1 MGLTKRQLCCRS
13 TCRPD
18 RTMAQREARTLKA
31 VRENRVCY
39 RQMLRTSMHTSERA
53 PPRRTAP
60 FVFWLSAFSPG
71 EDLPLVL
78 DHVLLAQLR
87 LVLLL
92 LLLTA
97 LLGSSGGR
105 LARGSRGGRAR
116 RRRGGIRDRGLHRLG
131 RLLQRVGRLLFDQDS
146 ETFAT
151 VVCKLE
157 GLVFSHDRNGK
168 KSGTD
173 AASERMSSSLL

>member
-1 MGLTKRQLCCRS
+1 MGGMKGSCRS
-13 TCRPD
+13 TSGD
-18 RTMAQREARTLKA
+18 SREARASKA
-31 VRENRVCY
+31 VRERVFVTGKCFAHLCI
-39 RQMLRTSMHTSERA
+39 RGWRA
-53 PPRRTAP
+53 LPRRTAP
-60 FVFWLSAFSPG
+60 FVFWLAAFSPG